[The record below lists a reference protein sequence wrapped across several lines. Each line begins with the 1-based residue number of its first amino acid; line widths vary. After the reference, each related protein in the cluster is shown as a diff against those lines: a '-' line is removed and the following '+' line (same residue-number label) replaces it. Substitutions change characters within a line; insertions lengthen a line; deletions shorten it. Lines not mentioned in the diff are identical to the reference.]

1 MSESILTS
9 VKQNLGLSEDYTAF
23 DGDILLYI
31 NGVFSTLHQLGIGP
45 QNGFEIADATPTWD
59 AFIGGQRP
67 LNAVKTYVYLRVRLL
82 FDPPGT
88 SYLVDALN
96 NQIKEHEWRL
106 NQLREETMWTDPTGT
121 LVLSE
126 GAILDG
132 GSP

>member
-23 DGDILLYI
+23 DSDILLYI

>member
-1 MSESILTS
+1 MKVSLPASSRILVFPKTTPPS
-9 VKQNLGLSEDYTAF
+9 TA
-23 DGDILLYI
+23 
-31 NGVFSTLHQLGIGP
+31 SRGP

-121 LVLSE
+121 LVLNE
-126 GAILDG
+126 GAILGG